1 MVQAQG
7 QPWART
13 LLSFC
18 DMTLELRRIAVLALT
33 VAGIGLSATQAAAQA
48 TRAEEAAK
56 AREEKARTVEPHR
69 RSAVERLLFKL
80 EDDLLFE
87 RLLAPPRGFHLR
99 LGGIGEGSGLAV
111 GPAYRFNAPAFDVKA
126 SAAIS
131 MKKYAIGEASLRFPG
146 TVGQNAYI
154 RARGPY
160 VELHGRWRDF
170 PQEDFFG
177 LGPDSE
183 ATSRSNFA
191 LTDKLGRVS
200 GGYVRGQFTGGVG
213 VGYLDVSVG
222 AGQDTRMPSADV
234 TFPIRALPAYGA
246 RPSFLIVEPFVEY
259 ATLDRARGE
268 KSGGQYR
275 VSAAQYDDRATG
287 RYSFRR
293 WEADLRQ
300 YVGFEKDTRSLAI
313 RAWATEST
321 ADAGG
326 EVPFYL
332 QPNLGGA
339 RSLRGYRSFRF
350 RDRSALLLQAEY
362 RWRVNEF
369 VSGALFYDTG
379 AVAPTLRD
387 LGRLER
393 NYGFGLRAGGR
404 LASAFRLDFAFG
416 GREGR
421 RYLVR
426 FDDAF

>member
-1 MVQAQG
+1 MRQ
-7 QPWART
+7 
-13 LLSFC
+13 
-18 DMTLELRRIAVLALT
+18 MLRQTVVAVLT
-33 VAGIGLSATQAAAQA
+33 VAGIGLSATQAVAQA
-48 TRAEEAAK
+48 TRAEEAEK
-56 AREEKARTVEPHR
+56 AREEKTRTVEPHR

-87 RLLAPPRGFHLR
+87 RLLDPPRGLHLR
-99 LGGIGEGSGLAV
+99 IGGIGEGSGFAV
-111 GPAYRFNAPAFDVKA
+111 GPAYRFNAPAFDLKTSTAV
-126 SAAIS
+126 S

-146 TVGQNAYI
+146 TVGHNDYI
-154 RARGPY
+154 RSQGPY
-160 VELHGRWRDF
+160 VELYGRYRDF

-177 LGPDSE
+177 LGPDSVV
-183 ATSRSNFA
+183 TTRSNFA

-200 GGYVRGQFTGGVG
+200 GGYSRGQFTGGVG
-213 VGYLDVSVG
+213 LGYLDVSIESG
-222 AGQDTRMPSADV
+222 KDARMPSTDV
-234 TFPIRALPAYGA
+234 TFPINTLPAFGA
-246 RPSFLIVEPFVEY
+246 RPSFLMVEPFIEY

-268 KSGGQYR
+268 RSGGRYR
-275 VSAAQYDDRATG
+275 LSAAQYDDRTTG
-287 RYSFRR
+287 QFSFRR
-293 WEADLRQ
+293 WEVDLRQ
-300 YVGFEKDTRSLAI
+300 YIGFEKDTRSLAI
-313 RAWATEST
+313 RAWASETT
-321 ADAGG
+321 ADAGA

-332 QPNLGGA
+332 QPTLGGA

-387 LGRLER
+387 VGHLER

-404 LASAFRLDFAFG
+404 LGSAFRLDFAFG

-421 RYLVR
+421 RYLLR